1 LPLQNKLASVKN
13 KQRTGHSPEVEN
25 ILLKKRILKLESKIA
40 ALELINSLPST
51 SNNLYNDILDN
62 IPLAILS
69 LDTDG
74 YLQLA
79 NISFSKLFDFD
90 KTKLNTRIHINKFS
104 PFKGTVLIKK
114 INKLLDNQMQFDHE
128 IKIGEIGNKESRF
141 RSRGITILSDNDEV
155 ISYMIIIGDITKRKL
170 AESNHIK
177 AKEKAEEANMLK
189 TAFLSN
195 LSHEI
200 RTPLNHILG
209 FLELLLI
216 DDISGEERE
225 EYSTIVR
232 GSSEVLLKR
241 IDDIIDISKIETGQM
256 DISKEK
262 VNVIDFLVELF
273 EDCKSLR
280 SKYKRETVDF
290 KINTLHDYTDIVLL
304 TDPVKLRQILF
315 SFIDNAFIFTQE
327 GKVEIGFTIK
337 DKNGICFYVKDTGV
351 GIDSKHHESIF
362 EHFRQVDNSST
373 RKIGGAGL
381 GLAISRGLSQL
392 LNGNISM
399 QSKSGFGSAFYL
411 SLPESIISLETKFI
425 SHSPADNIYDWKN
438 STILIAEYEEVD
450 YNLLKVILS
459 KTNAKLL
466 RAKTGDE
473 AIRIYHEN
481 KPDLILINFDLP
493 VINGE
498 EFAKIIKSKN
508 SMIPIIAQIDFANE
522 EDIKKSRNAGI
533 DKLITKPIQKSNL
546 LSTINDLI
554 INSWF

>member
-1 LPLQNKLASVKN
+1 MKN

-51 SNNLYNDILDN
+51 SNHLYNDILDN

-90 KTKLNTRIHINKFS
+90 KTKLNTRIHINKFA

-128 IKIGEIGNKESRF
+128 IKLGEIGNKDSRF
-141 RSRGITILSDNDEV
+141 RSRGITILSDDDEV

-170 AESNHIK
+170 AESNLIK

-216 DDISGEERE
+216 DDISDEERE

-262 VNVIDFLVELF
+262 VNVIEFLGELF
-273 EDCKSLR
+273 EECNALR
-280 SKYKRETVDF
+280 TKYKREAVDF
-290 KINTLHDYTDIVLL
+290 TVNTLHDYTDIVLL

-327 GKVEIGFTIK
+327 GKVEIGFNIK
-337 DKNGICFYVKDTGV
+337 DKNGISFYVKDTGI
-351 GIDSKHHESIF
+351 GIDEKYHESIF

-373 RKIGGAGL
+373 RKIGGSGL

-392 LNGNISM
+392 LNGSISM
-399 QSKSGFGSAFYL
+399 QSKPGVGSAFYL
-411 SLPESIISLETKFI
+411 NLPESIISLETKFV
-425 SHSPADNIYDWKN
+425 SHSAVDSIYDWKN

-450 YNLLKVILS
+450 YNLLKVMLG
-459 KTNAKLL
+459 KTNARLL

-473 AIRIYHEN
+473 AIRLYHEN

-522 EDIKKSRNAGI
+522 DDIKKSRNAGI

-546 LSTINDLI
+546 LNTINDLI

>member
-1 LPLQNKLASVKN
+1 MKN

-40 ALELINSLPST
+40 ALELIGSLPPT
-51 SNNLYNDILDN
+51 SNNIYNDILDN

-69 LDTDG
+69 LDTNG
-74 YLQLA
+74 YLQLT
-79 NISFSKLFDFD
+79 NNSFVKLFDFD
-90 KTKLNTRIHINKFS
+90 KTKLNTKLHINKFK
-104 PFKGTVLIKK
+104 PFVNTILLKK

-128 IKIGEIGNKESRF
+128 IKLGEIGNNDNRF
-141 RSRGITILSDNDEV
+141 RSRGITIVSDEDEV
-155 ISYMIIIGDITKRKL
+155 VSYMIIIGDITKRKL
-170 AESNHIK
+170 AEKNLIK

-216 DDISGEERE
+216 DSTSQTERE

-232 GSSEVLLKR
+232 GSSEILLKR

-256 DISKEK
+256 DINKER
-262 VNVIDFLVELF
+262 VNVIEFLFDLY
-273 EDCKSLR
+273 EDCKNFQT
-280 SKYKRETVDF
+280 KYKKESVEF
-290 KINTLHDYTDIVLL
+290 IVNTLHDYTNVVLL
-304 TDPVKLRQILF
+304 TDPVKLRQIIF
-315 SFIDNAFIFTQE
+315 SFVDNAFIFTHE
-327 GKVEIGFTIK
+327 GKVEIGFNIK

-351 GIDSKHHESIF
+351 GIESKHHESIF

-373 RKIGGAGL
+373 RKIGGSGL
-381 GLAISRGLSQL
+381 GLAISRGLSTL
-392 LNGNISM
+392 LNGTIWV
-399 QSKSGFGSAFYL
+399 QSKPGIGSAFYL
-411 SLPESIISLETKFI
+411 NLPESIISLETKSTTQSI
-425 SHSPADNIYDWKN
+425 TDNVYDWKN

-450 YNLLKVILS
+450 YNLLRVILG
-459 KTNAKLL
+459 KTRAHLL

-473 AIRIYHEN
+473 AIRLYHEN

-498 EFAKIIKSKN
+498 EFAKIIKSKDA
-508 SMIPIIAQIDFANE
+508 MIPIVAQIDFANE
-522 EDIKKSRNAGI
+522 GDISRAKTAGI
-533 DKLITKPIQKSNL
+533 DKLLTKPIQKNNL
-546 LSTINDLI
+546 LNTINDFI